1 MGSAL
6 SINLS
11 GDDIVSRC
19 WDSLFGR
26 EPYVRKLQENLQAL
40 STSLQELKALKD
52 DVQRKVEL
60 AERQPRLKRLEQV
73 NNWILGVEAL
83 ETEINEVIISHSTQE
98 IEKLCCGGYCSKNYR
113 SSYKY
118 GKKVA
123 RKLVEVKDL
132 RSKGVFEEVA
142 TESLPT
148 TLVDVRPSEPTVG
161 MEPIFDQVWRH
172 VEDEQVGMIGL
183 YGMGGVGK
191 TTLLT
196 QIHNNFNLTR
206 NDFNLVIWIVVS
218 KGHKIEVIQDKI
230 GENIGLSIGEWKHK
244 EQHEKAKDIFGILN
258 TKKFVLFM
266 DDLWERVELTKVGV
280 PAPDSRNKFKIVFT
294 TRSEEVC
301 GHMDAQKKIKV
312 GCLTWDKA
320 WNLFQEKVGKETLLL
335 HPDIP
340 KLAEDVAKECGRL
353 PLALITVGRVMACK
367 KTPEEWKHAGQVLK
381 ELASEFSGMEEKVF
395 SPLKFSY
402 DNLPSP
408 KVKSCFLYCAL
419 FPEDFVIRK
428 DDLVYYWMCE
438 DILAEY
444 GKVEKAKNESYNII
458 RTLITSCMLEEE
470 GNSVKMHDVIRDMA
484 LWLACD
490 LGKEGEN
497 ILVDTGA
504 YDVAKWKNA
513 KRVSLMGSSIDSLDE
528 TPRSP
533 NLLTLFLRGRFLKRI
548 VDDFFGFM
556 PTLRVLDLSE
566 NYSITQLPTGIAN
579 LVSLQHLNLSQT
591 GIKRLPVELAACA
604 CLKYLNL
611 EYTYHLDYVPPN
623 ILSNFPRLKVLRIL
637 NCVGDASC
645 FRNLDSHHIL
655 VTCTLTLCVRGEDY
669 VNISSYL
676 DLSYV
681 AMANMKYLDTL
692 QIELMADVYSTSITR
707 LENPNCFLGLQF
719 VVVVNCT
726 NLKNLEWLVFAPNI
740 IHLKVFGCSKMTTIL
755 GLNTTET
762 TPFAKLTVLRL
773 TALLHLRRICEN
785 PLPVPFLKKI
795 HISGCPVLTRLPLNS
810 SSAQTS
816 NLIIEGQEEWWNGL
830 EWEDQAARNAFLPCF
845 KPMLTRLPLNSNSAQ
860 TSNLIIEGE
869 KKWWKGLEW
878 EDQAAQN
885 AFLPCFRPFN
895 CFNFTKLLV
904 RLKLGILKD
913 FTNLIPSTS
922 KRGKKKKKEEEW

>member
-1 MGSAL
+1 MGSCL
-6 SINLS
+6 SISLS
-11 GDDIVSRC
+11 CDDIVSRC
-19 WDSLFGR
+19 WDSVFER
-26 EPYVRKLQENLQAL
+26 VRYVRNLQENLQAL

-60 AERQPRLKRLEQV
+60 AERQPGLKRLKQV
-73 NNWILGVEAL
+73 NNWILRAEAL

-98 IEKLCCGGYCSKNYR
+98 IEKLCCGGYCSKNCR

-123 RKLVEVKDL
+123 RKLVEVEALK
-132 RSKGVFEEVA
+132 SKGVFEEVVA
-142 TESLPT
+142 ESLPT
-148 TLVDVRPSEPTVG
+148 ALVDVIPSEPTVG
-161 MEPIFDQVWRH
+161 MEPIFDQVWSH

-196 QIHNNFNLTR
+196 QIHNNFNRTR

-230 GENIGLSIGEWKHK
+230 GEKIGLSSGEWKHK
-244 EQHEKAKDIFGILN
+244 EQREKAKDIFGILN
-258 TKKFVLFM
+258 TKKFVLLM
-266 DDLWERVELTKVGV
+266 DDLWEPVELTEVGV

-301 GHMDAQKKIKV
+301 GQMDAQKKIKV
-312 GCLTWDKA
+312 GCLTWEKA

-340 KLAEDVAKECGRL
+340 EHAEIVAKECGGL

-367 KTPEEWKHAGQVLK
+367 KTPQEWKHAVQVLRRV
-381 ELASEFSGMEEKVF
+381 ASEFSGMGDKVF
-395 SPLKFSY
+395 PLLKFSY
-402 DNLPSP
+402 DNLPSQ
-408 KVKSCFLYCAL
+408 KVRSCFLYCAL
-419 FPEDFVIRK
+419 FPEDFVILK
-428 DDLVYYWMCE
+428 DDLVYFWMCE
-438 DILAEY
+438 EDILDEY
-444 GKVEKAKNESYNII
+444 GNVEEAKNESYHII
-458 RTLITSCMLEEE
+458 GTLLASCLLEDE
-470 GNSVKMHDVIRDMA
+470 GDSVKMHDVIRDMA
-484 LWLACD
+484 LWLAW
-490 LGKEGEN
+490 KEGEN

-504 YDVAKWKNA
+504 YHAPHVAKWWNA
-513 KRVSLMGSSIDSLDE
+513 KRVSLMGSGIKSLDE

-548 VDDFFGFM
+548 VDDFFDFM

-566 NYSITQLPTGIAN
+566 NNFITQLPTGVAN
-579 LVSLQHLNLSQT
+579 LVSLQHLNLSKT

-604 CLKYLNL
+604 RLKHLNL
-611 EYTYHLDYVPPN
+611 EYTYDLDYVPPN

-637 NCVGDASC
+637 YCGSSNRVFFYNEKTMIDELQGLKHLDVLSLTVGDTSC
-645 FRNLDSHHIL
+645 FLNLDSHHIL
-655 VTCTLTLCVRGEDY
+655 VTCTLTLCLMGE
-669 VNISSYL
+669 NPSSYL
-676 DLSYV
+676 DLSDV

-692 QIELMADVYSTSITR
+692 LIKRTVDVYSTSITR

-726 NLKNLEWLVFAPNI
+726 NLKNLEWLVFAPNL
-740 IHLKVFGCSKMTTIL
+740 IHLEVYGCSKMTRIL
-755 GLNTTET
+755 GLDTTET

-773 TALLHLRRICEN
+773 SALPQLWRICEN
-785 PLPVPFLKKI
+785 PLPVPFLKEI

-830 EWEDQAARNAFLPCF
+830 EWEDQEAR
-845 KPMLTRLPLNSNSAQ
+845 K
-860 TSNLIIEGE
+860 
-869 KKWWKGLEW
+869 
-878 EDQAAQN
+878 
-885 AFLPCFRPFN
+885 AFLPCFRPF
-895 CFNFTKLLV
+895 
-904 RLKLGILKD
+904 
-913 FTNLIPSTS
+913 
-922 KRGKKKKKEEEW
+922 